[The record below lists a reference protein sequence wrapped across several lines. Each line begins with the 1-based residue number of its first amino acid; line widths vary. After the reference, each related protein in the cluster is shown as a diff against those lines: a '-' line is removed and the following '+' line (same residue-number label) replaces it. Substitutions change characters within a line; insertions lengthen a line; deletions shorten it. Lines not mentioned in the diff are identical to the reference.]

1 MAAWTDWKEQRA
13 ALVPAKGSVWQGI
26 SRLLLEGE
34 VWTECLKEEL
44 RYRWQGMDELSVEVP
59 AVWNV
64 QKMQGIPPVK
74 MAETCR
80 RRLWKT
86 HRRCRIWNVAG
97 PAVVVCGAAS

>member
-1 MAAWTDWKEQRA
+1 M
-13 ALVPAKGSVWQGI
+13 PAKGSVWQGI

-34 VWTECLKEEL
+34 AWTECLKEEL

-74 MAETCR
+74 MVGTCR
-80 RRLWKT
+80 RRLWKK
-86 HRRCRIWNVAG
+86 HRRCRIWIGAG